1 MRVKSPDR
9 KAVLRRSLALYKEF
23 VKLCDA
29 YDLVTPTQRAAADS
43 AGTGAPVSVFPS
55 DPAAR
60 RTAKI
65 AQFKAE
71 NELKAKINV
80 RSTFRPFPFP

>member
-9 KAVLRRSLALYKEF
+9 KAVLRRSLVPYKEF

-29 YDLVTPTQRAAADS
+29 YDLVTPSERSAAES
-43 AGTGAPVSVFPS
+43 VGTGVSVSVFPS

-71 NELKAKINV
+71 NELKQKINV
-80 RSTFRPFPFP
+80 KSIFPSFPLP